1 MTIALTRELAEFVA
15 GVRYQ
20 DIPTEAVSAINMAF
34 TDCIGVA
41 IAGAIDPAPQLLK
54 TMLAPAG
61 KEATLL
67 VGAGRASALD
77 AAWINGTAAHALD
90 YDDVAQRGGHPSA
103 ALVPAILAE
112 AEALGA
118 SGEQMV
124 LAYAAGFEVFA
135 DLARR
140 DADQHHDK
148 GWHPTSVFGSVGAA
162 AACASLRGL
171 DARKTAMA
179 LGIGASQSSGLVS
192 NFGSMTKPFHAGMA
206 AHAGVASARLAD
218 LGFTAAPDAIEHTP
232 GLLHAVS
239 PAGRMDLDSPVR
251 AGAQWQICT
260 SNRIEI
266 KKYPACYCT
275 HRPLDGMLDLLQ
287 REKVDAADVER
298 VKVTYSPRNVTILR
312 NHHPQTGL
320 AAKFSIEFA
329 MAAALIAGRAG
340 LAELTDGFVLR
351 PDVQALMKR
360 VTAVADQRPN
370 PKRPGYAISD
380 HIVIELRDGR
390 RLDTGPI
397 TQIRGDA
404 DLPLSRAELQAKF
417 ADCLRIGNPHLPSPR
432 LFDALMSLERMP
444 HARDLAQLMAFPSG
458 ALRKAG

>member
-1 MTIALTRELAEFVA
+1 MSIALTRELAGFVA
-15 GVRYQ
+15 GVRYR
-20 DIPTEAVSAINMAF
+20 DIPAEAVSVIDMAF

-61 KEATLL
+61 GEATLL
-67 VGAGRASALD
+67 VGEGRASALD

-112 AEALGA
+112 AEALNA

-171 DARKTAMA
+171 DAGKTAMA

-206 AHAGVASARLAD
+206 AHAGVAAARLAD
-218 LGFTAAPDAIEHTP
+218 LGFTAAPDAIEHAP

-239 PAGRMDLDSPVR
+239 PAGRMDIESPVR
-251 AGAQWQICT
+251 AGMQWQICT
-260 SNRIEI
+260 TNRIGI

-287 REKVDAADVER
+287 RQKIDPAQVAR
-298 VKVTYSPRNVTILR
+298 VTVTYSPRNVTILR
-312 NHHPQTGL
+312 NHSPQTGL
-320 AAKFSIEFA
+320 EAKFSIEFA
-329 MAAALIAGRAG
+329 VAAALIAGRAG
-340 LAELTDGFVLR
+340 LGELSDEFVR
-351 PDVQALMKR
+351 RADVQALMKL
-360 VTAVADQRPN
+360 VTAVADLRPN
-370 PKRPGYAISD
+370 PDRPGYAVSD
-380 HIVIELRDGR
+380 RIVFELHDGTT
-390 RLDTGPI
+390 LDTGPI

-404 DLPLSRAELQAKF
+404 DLPLNSSELQAKF
-417 ADCLRIGNPHLPSPR
+417 EDCLQVGNPRLPARR
-432 LFDALMSLERMP
+432 LFDALMSLERVT
-444 HARDLAQLMAFPSG
+444 HARNLGQLMASPSG
-458 ALRKAG
+458 ALRKTG